1 MAERSRGGIFRKRNV
16 LGLTLIAGMV
26 VGTYLPN
33 IWKGFGGGSTWGIGI
48 GDPADGLQIE
58 TKDASTDDELD
69 ATIPA
74 AQPQPQSLIKVII
87 DERSFFIRSET
98 GDRPTE
104 LTEIITLA
112 TAATGDADGFVVQ
125 TLAPSEQAAAL
136 RVPTPLVVVFDAS
149 YSTSAARDDLVALV
163 QSLPRGRRLLL
174 YAAHGSALQ
183 RHEAKRYAL

>member
-58 TKDASTDDELD
+58 TQDASTDDELD

-87 DERSFFIRSET
+87 DERSFFIRSAT

-104 LTEIITLA
+104 LTEIIALA
-112 TAATGDADGFVVQ
+112 TAATGDADGFRVKIYRKGSSR
-125 TLAPSEQAAAL
+125 PSAENAL
-136 RVPTPLVVVFDAS
+136 NDALSKADIAESAVLWVPT
-149 YSTSAARDDLVALV
+149 
-163 QSLPRGRRLLL
+163 
-174 YAAHGSALQ
+174 
-183 RHEAKRYAL
+183 EIE